1 MAKIGDH
8 AIVLG
13 AGIGGLLAT
22 RVLSDF
28 YGHVTVVERDN
39 LPDDWAQRRGVPQ
52 GRHVHGLLSSGSDI
66 LGRLFPGLLEELVT
80 DGATVLSGDLSK
92 TWLTFSGHDLDRS
105 CTLTKPLTSYL
116 ASRPFVEGHIRR
128 RLRQA
133 PNVTVLDGH
142 DVVEMTATDRVTGAR
157 VANRGAAQDRVLEGD
172 LVVDAMG
179 RGARTPALLDKL
191 GYGRPAEER
200 IVVQVAYASQML
212 RIPAGTT
219 TEKLILVS
227 ATPQRPT
234 GGALFAYENDT
245 WMVTV
250 AGLAGY
256 EPPDDRADMLTY
268 AAEFAP
274 PPMLAALQAAEP
286 LGEVCRYRYPAS
298 QWRRY
303 DRMRRFPDGLLVF
316 GDAICS
322 FNPVYGQGMSVA
334 ALEAMALRDC
344 LRGGDRNLS
353 RRFFRAAAKP
363 VGRVWQMAAG
373 ADLALPQVDGRRSIP
388 IRLSNW
394 YTERVL
400 AAAESDPVVT
410 EGFFRVMN
418 LLDSP
423 ARLLRPNVAYR
434 VATRQRRARPGT
446 RPSTTQAPEAASS
459 R

>member
-1 MAKIGDH
+1 
-8 AIVLG
+8 
-13 AGIGGLLAT
+13 
-22 RVLSDF
+22 
-28 YGHVTVVERDN
+28 
-39 LPDDWAQRRGVPQ
+39 
-52 GRHVHGLLSSGSDI
+52 
-66 LGRLFPGLLEELVT
+66 
-80 DGATVLSGDLSK
+80 
-92 TWLTFSGHDLDRS
+92 
-105 CTLTKPLTSYL
+105 
-116 ASRPFVEGHIRR
+116 
-128 RLRQA
+128 
-133 PNVTVLDGH
+133 
-142 DVVEMTATDRVTGAR
+142 
-157 VANRGAAQDRVLEGD
+157 
-172 LVVDAMG
+172 
-179 RGARTPALLDKL
+179 
-191 GYGRPAEER
+191 
-200 IVVQVAYASQML
+200 
-212 RIPAGTT
+212 
-219 TEKLILVS
+219 
-227 ATPQRPT
+227 
-234 GGALFAYENDT
+234 
-245 WMVTV
+245 
-250 AGLAGY
+250 
-256 EPPDDRADMLTY
+256 
-268 AAEFAP
+268 
-274 PPMLAALQAAEP
+274 
-286 LGEVCRYRYPAS
+286 
-298 QWRRY
+298 
-303 DRMRRFPDGLLVF
+303 MRRFPDGLLVF